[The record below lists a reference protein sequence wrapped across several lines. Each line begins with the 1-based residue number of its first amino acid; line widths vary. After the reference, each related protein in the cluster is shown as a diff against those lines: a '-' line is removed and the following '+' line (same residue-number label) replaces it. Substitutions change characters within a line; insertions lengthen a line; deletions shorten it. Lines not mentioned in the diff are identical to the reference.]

1 MPFSYQHSSSSSS
14 SLLFLPYSFR
24 RRALALCSQPPL
36 THYMSLKPSSRA
48 AHIRCYHGGLCCT
61 SIGDTIYVPA
71 TTTTTTTTI
80 FPISLDG
87 LARESPDYV
96 CALLPHLV
104 LYVFQNCRF
113 IGISLCVSSF
123 LKRAESFLFFDKK
136 IKSPFFK
143 NSLGI
148 LKNCFFFV
156 MN

>member
-61 SIGDTIYVPA
+61 SISEILFMFLQQQQQQQQLFFLFLLMVWPESHLITYA
-71 TTTTTTTTI
+71 HSSLTC
-80 FPISLDG
+80 PICIS
-87 LARESPDYV
+87 
-96 CALLPHLV
+96 
-104 LYVFQNCRF
+104 NCRF

-123 LKRAESFLFFDKK
+123 LKKGGVFPFFDKK

-148 LKNCFFFV
+148 
-156 MN
+156 